1 LSENQHPQDP
11 ENESSDNPER
21 HARNMQS
28 EFMGGATD
36 FDDEEIVDGDEL
48 KRTPNPFAKMDL
60 QTVKTILQREEEIE
74 AANKPS
80 LCAIERTESLHKT
93 HVFDG

>member
-1 LSENQHPQDP
+1 
-11 ENESSDNPER
+11 
-21 HARNMQS
+21 
-28 EFMGGATD
+28 
-36 FDDEEIVDGDEL
+36 
-48 KRTPNPFAKMDL
+48 MDL

-93 HVFDG
+93 PVFDG